1 MATEWRRTA
10 VGHVSASVRRV
21 NGSCWRDLD
30 PSIAEAS
37 TTVGAVLD
45 LRRIRSEP
53 DAVRVGLSR
62 RGADLAA
69 LDRVLELDAS
79 LRTLTTDRDDVR
91 ARVNAMSKQ
100 IGELFKAGERD
111 EAEVLKGES
120 KALGDREKELAAE
133 ADALDAEIRDIL
145 LRIPNLPSPDA
156 PDGQSEDD
164 NVVLRTH
171 GADPSTFADHQRVP
185 HWDIGTELGIIDGE
199 RAVKISGSMFTM
211 YRGWGA
217 RLLRAMIGHSLD
229 SSADP
234 SLGPPGGGAW
244 EEIRPPTLVKTET
257 MIGTGHL
264 PKFEEEAYHVA
275 KDDLWTIPT
284 AEVPL
289 TSMAAGEILD
299 HGAPPMRLTAYTSC
313 FRREA
318 GAAGRDTRGLLRSHE
333 FDKVELMGYADGE
346 EMAIALQE
354 EVLARSERILQD
366 FGLSYRVLDLCAGD
380 LGGSAARTW
389 DIEAYAPGVGEWLEV
404 SSVSWF
410 TDYQARR
417 ADVRWKKAGEKGT
430 NICHTVNGSAMG
442 WPRTVAAVL
451 ETHRQPDGSI
461 AIPEVLQPRLGG
473 ATHIP
478 APV

>member
-1 MATEWRRTA
+1 M
-10 VGHVSASVRRV
+10 
-21 NGSCWRDLD
+21 
-30 PSIAEAS
+30 
-37 TTVGAVLD
+37 LD
-45 LRRIRSEP
+45 LRQIRSDP
-53 DAVRVGLSR
+53 DAVRTGLSR
-62 RGADLAA
+62 RGADLGA
-69 LDRVLELDAS
+69 LDRVVALDEELRAV
-79 LRTLTTDRDDVR
+79 TTGRDDLR
-91 ARVNAMSKQ
+91 ARINAMSKQ

-120 KALGDREKELAAE
+120 KALGDEEKELAAT
-133 ADALDAEIRDIL
+133 AEGIETQIRDAL
-145 LRIPNLPSPDA
+145 LRIPNLPAPDA
-156 PDGQSEDD
+156 PDGRSEDD

-171 GADPSTFADHQRVP
+171 GPGPETFADHQRVP

-229 SSADP
+229 ANADP
-234 SLGPPGGGAW
+234 SLGPAGGGAW

-257 MIGTGHL
+257 MVGTGHL
-264 PKFEEEAYHVA
+264 PKFEDEAYHVGR
-275 KDDLWTIPT
+275 DDLWTIPT

-299 HGAPPMRLTAYTSC
+299 HDDLPMRFTAYTSC

-333 FDKVELMGYADGE
+333 FDKVELMGYADGA
-346 EMAIALQE
+346 EMAVALQE
-354 EVLARSERILQD
+354 EILARSERILQE
-366 FGLSYRVLDLCAGD
+366 FGVTYRILDLCAGD

-389 DIEAYAPGVGEWLEV
+389 DIEAYAPGVDDWLEV

-410 TDYQARR
+410 ADYQARR
-417 ADVRWKKAGEKGT
+417 ADVRWKRSGEKGT
-430 NICHTVNGSAMG
+430 HVCHTVNGSAMG
-442 WPRTVAAVL
+442 WPRTVAAML
-451 ETHRQPDGSI
+451 ETHRQPDGSV
-461 AIPEVLQPRLGG
+461 AIPEVLRPRLGG

-478 APV
+478 AP